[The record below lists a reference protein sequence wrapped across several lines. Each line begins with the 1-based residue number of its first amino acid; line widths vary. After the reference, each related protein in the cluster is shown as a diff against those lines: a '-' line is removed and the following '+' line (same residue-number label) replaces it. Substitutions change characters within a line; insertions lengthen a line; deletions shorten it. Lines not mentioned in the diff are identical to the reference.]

1 MRSGS
6 SGSRDVNAEALFG
19 ALETHAAGIF
29 CQSGEDGSLAFL
41 FRLLGA
47 EGRFFVEF
55 GAKDGRY
62 LSNTANLRLSYGW
75 RGLLL
80 DGSAPSGGGGRPGA
94 LSDANAARVQR
105 AFVTAENIDDLFEG
119 YGVPPRFDLLSLDI
133 DGNEYWVWK
142 ALERHRPRVVVVEYN
157 IFFGIED
164 RLTIPYRPQHVWDKT
179 SYHGATL
186 AALRDL
192 GREKGYELVY
202 TDPFA
207 PNAFFVSREELPRD
221 WRPLAQERLC
231 RWGDLG
237 GAPGSQGRPWV
248 EPDPRPSATEGGD
261 AA

>member
-1 MRSGS
+1 M
-6 SGSRDVNAEALFG
+6 DAEALFDG
-19 ALETHAAGIF
+19 LEAHAARVF
-29 CQSGEDGSLAFL
+29 CQSGEDGSLALL

-47 EGRFFVEF
+47 EERFFVEF

-62 LSNTANLRLSYGW
+62 LSNTANLRLSLGW

-80 DGSAPSGGGGRPGA
+80 DGSAQPRIERGSEA
-94 LSDANAARVQR
+94 WSDAGAARVQC

-119 YGVPPRFDLLSLDI
+119 YGVPSRFDLLSLDI

-157 IFFGIED
+157 IFFGPED
-164 RLTIPYRPQHVWDKT
+164 RLTIPYRPRHVWDKT

-192 GREKGYELVY
+192 GSEKGYELVY

-221 WRPLAQERLC
+221 WRPLSQERVC

-237 GAPGSQGRPWV
+237 RAPGSQGRPWV
-248 EPDPRPSATEGGD
+248 ELEPRSCAAAGD
-261 AA
+261 GAP

>member
-1 MRSGS
+1 M
-6 SGSRDVNAEALFG
+6 DAEALFD
-19 ALETHAAGIF
+19 ALEAHAARVF

-41 FRLLGA
+41 FRRLGA
-47 EGRFFVEF
+47 VDRFFVEF

-80 DGSAPSGGGGRPGA
+80 DGCAQSGGERGSRA
-94 LSDANAARVQR
+94 WSDAAAARVQR
-105 AFVTAENIDDLFEG
+105 AFVTAENIDALFER

-133 DGNEYWVWK
+133 DGNEYWIWK
-142 ALERHRPRVVVVEYN
+142 ALEKHRPRVVVVEYN

-164 RLTIPYRPQHVWDKT
+164 RLTIPYRPSHVWDKT

-192 GREKGYELVY
+192 GREKDYELVY

-207 PNAFFVSREELPRD
+207 PNAFFVSREELARD
-221 WRPLAQERLC
+221 WSSLPQIRAC

-237 GAPGSQGRPWV
+237 RAPGSQGRPWV
-248 EPDPRPSATEGGD
+248 EPDPRVCVASGGTT
-261 AA
+261 A